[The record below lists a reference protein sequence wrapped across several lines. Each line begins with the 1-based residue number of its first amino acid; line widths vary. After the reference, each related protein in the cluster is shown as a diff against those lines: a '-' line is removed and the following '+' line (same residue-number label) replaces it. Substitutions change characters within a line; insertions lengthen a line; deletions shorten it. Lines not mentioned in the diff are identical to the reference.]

1 MTRVILFALL
11 LPLSLVASPV
21 ISEFLASNSTGLL
34 DENGDSSDWIEIHNP
49 TATAVDLGG
58 WHLTDDSTNLAK
70 WIFPTTT
77 IQPGE
82 HLIVFTSN
90 KDRAISGSELHTN
103 FKLSASGEYL
113 ALVSPTSE
121 VASSFNFPAQ
131 ETDISY
137 GFTATGD
144 EITLISQSAPAK
156 ALVPTLADDSA
167 IDITWR
173 DGTANFDDS
182 AWHSGLLGLGFERST
197 GFEEEFG
204 IDVEAA
210 AWGINSSVY
219 IRISISDTLDPTNI
233 ASLTLRMKYDDGFAA
248 FLNGSP
254 VASSNSPVSLAW
266 NSDSDGNVTDAQA
279 LKFQAFDLTSAISSL
294 QASDN
299 ILAIQ
304 GLNQFSNSSDL
315 LIRPELIASLI
326 TPATPVEGYFSFP
339 SPGTQN
345 PATNTAT
352 PVRAISEAVVIS
364 EPSGVKTTDLTVT
377 LSTETPD
384 IEIRYTLDGSDP
396 STTSP
401 LYANPLTI
409 ANPSR
414 LRARAFDAGK
424 LPGRLALADYSFLDA
439 SLQGYLSDVPVIV
452 MDNFGAGAYPNKGR
466 STDGRDVIQVP
477 RQANVMSIFQP
488 SANGQPFTNLPT
500 LETRTGCR
508 VRGSSSS
515 TFTRKPLSVEF
526 WDEVDNDLDL
536 SPFGMSSEADW
547 VLNAPNPSFDRSLI
561 HNPVSLGFAKM
572 IDAHAAENKV
582 VVVFQNTNGGKVTT
596 ADLAGVYIF
605 SEKIERKRM
614 GVNFDK
620 LNTDGTAG
628 GWMLNID
635 RMEAIP
641 EGSPADTIQPNFH
654 AAGPNGILQIPDD
667 QQNSGGSQSG
677 DDISEFYHSYLNFS
691 SPNGYGIL
699 PAQRSK
705 IQSATRAMDAAVW
718 SGNFASQLD
727 SDSWA
732 RAYTVHNF
740 AKNQDA
746 HVLSTYIYQDQP
758 GAKIKMGPVW
768 DFDRAY
774 TWKGGASD
782 TPLWA
787 SDRDW
792 YQGLFQDADFKQT
805 HQDIWQETRRT
816 TATNTALQGLVDDAS
831 AGLRSDQVSA
841 SGLNYS
847 TWQSR
852 VSEMRTWVVNRA
864 NYLDNQYESLPL
876 VSPSDDLFAGTI
888 NVTLSPTTSGTVYYT
903 IDGCDPRQSGG
914 GISPSAQSTSPLT
927 LTGRTTL
934 IARTRDGSRW
944 SGPVTREFYR
954 TADLPQLVIS
964 EIHYHPG
971 DRTPSEIALGFTND
985 DDFEFLE
992 LTNIGTGTA
1001 DLSKLLFRGG
1011 ITFDFATSPQ
1021 TSLASGARILLVKN
1035 QAAFESRY
1043 GAGLSIAGQFSGS
1056 LNNAGDSL
1064 ILEDPALN
1072 LQFQEFSYS
1081 DNTPWPACA
1090 DGDGFSL
1097 VLKNPS
1103 LDPDHSL
1110 PINWRCSSLS
1120 GGNPGTSDARPAF
1133 NGDALAD
1140 LDNDGVNA
1148 LLEYFLGTSDTN
1160 SGDCPDL
1167 IQLGTTIASDTLTYP
1182 TFQIIYPIG
1191 SDDLTSSLEWSQDL
1205 QTWSAAPA
1213 QIMPVSETQNLN
1225 GTTTQ
1230 TVRSTSPITSPIT
1243 VPRQFFHLKVTRE

>member
-1 MTRVILFALL
+1 MSRGFLFALF
-11 LPLSLVASPV
+11 LPFSLVASPV

-34 DENGDSSDWIEIHNP
+34 DENGDTSDWIEIHNP

-58 WHLTDDSTNLAK
+58 WHLTDDTTNLSK
-70 WIFPTTT
+70 WTFPTTT

-82 HLIVFTSN
+82 HIVVFASN
-90 KDRAISGSELHTN
+90 KNRADANSELHTN
-103 FKLSASGEYL
+103 FKLSVSGEYL

-121 VASSFNFPAQ
+121 VASSFNFPGQ

-137 GFTATGD
+137 GFTATGN

-156 ALVPTLADDSA
+156 ALVPTLADNTA
-167 IDITWR
+167 IGTTWR

-182 AWHSGLLGLGFERST
+182 AWQGGLLGLGFERST

-219 IRISISDTLDPTNI
+219 IRIPISDTLDPTNI
-233 ASLTLRMKYDDGFAA
+233 ASLTLRIKYDDGFAA

-254 VASSNSPVSLAW
+254 VASSNAPVSLAW

-279 LKFQAFDLTSAISSL
+279 LQFQAFDLTSAISSL
-294 QASDN
+294 QSSDN
-299 ILAIQ
+299 IFAIQ

-315 LIRPELIASLI
+315 LIRPELIATLI

-345 PATNTAT
+345 PATNTET

-396 STTSP
+396 ITTSP

-414 LRARAFDAGK
+414 LRARAFEAGK
-424 LPGRLALADYSFLDA
+424 LPGLLALADYSFLDA

-466 STDGRDVIQVP
+466 SNDGRDVIQVP

-488 SANGQPFTNLPT
+488 SANGQPFTNPPA

-526 WDEVDNDLDL
+526 WDEVDEDLDL
-536 SPFGMSSEADW
+536 SPFGMAPEADW

-572 IDAHAAENKV
+572 IGAHAAENKV
-582 VVVFQNTNGGKVTT
+582 VVVFQNTNGGKITT
-596 ADLAGVYIF
+596 SDLAGVYIF

-620 LNTDGTAG
+620 LNADGTAG

-641 EGSPADTIQPNFH
+641 EGSPANTIQPNFH

-667 QQNSGGSQSG
+667 QQNSGGSQSV
-677 DDISEFYHSYLNFS
+677 DDISEFYHSYLNFN
-691 SPNGYGIL
+691 SPGGYEIF
-699 PAQRSK
+699 ATQRSE
-705 IQSATRAMDAAVW
+705 IQSRTRAMDAAVW
-718 SGNFASQLD
+718 SGNFSDHLD

-758 GAKIKMGPVW
+758 GAMIKMGPVW

-774 TWKGGASD
+774 TWKGGPSD

-792 YQGLFQDADFKQT
+792 YQGLFQDPDFKQI

-816 TATNTALQGLVDDAS
+816 TASNAALQGLVDTAA
-831 AGLRSDQVSA
+831 AGLRSDQISA
-841 SGLNYS
+841 SGLNFS
-847 TWQSR
+847 TWQNR
-852 VSEMRTWVVNRA
+852 VSDMRTWVANRA
-864 NYLDNQYESLPL
+864 NYLDNQYESLPV
-876 VSPSDDLFAGTI
+876 VSPSDNLFAVTL
-888 NVTLSPTTSGTVYYT
+888 NVTLSPTSGGTVYYT
-903 IDGCDPRQSGG
+903 TDGSDPRQSGG
-914 GISPSAQSTSPLT
+914 GISPSAESTSPLM
-927 LTGRTTL
+927 LTERTTL

-954 TADLPQLVIS
+954 SADLPQLVIS

-971 DRTPSEIALGFTND
+971 DRTPSEIAFGFTND

-1011 ITFDFATSPQ
+1011 ITFDFATTPL

-1035 QAAFESRY
+1035 QAAFESRN
-1043 GAGLSIAGQFSGS
+1043 GAGHPIVGQFSGS

-1064 ILEDPALN
+1064 ILEDPSLN
-1072 LQFQEFSYS
+1072 LQLQEFSYS
-1081 DNTPWPACA
+1081 DNTPWPTCA

-1097 VLKNPS
+1097 ILKNPF

-1110 PINWRCSSLS
+1110 VNNWRCSTLP

-1133 NGDALAD
+1133 TGEALAD
-1140 LDNDGVNA
+1140 IDNDGLAA
-1148 LLEYFLGTSDTN
+1148 LLEHFLGTSDTN
-1160 SGDCPDL
+1160 SGDTTGI

-1182 TFQIIYPIG
+1182 TFQITYPIG
-1191 SDDLTSSLEWSQDL
+1191 SDNLTPSAEWSQDL
-1205 QTWSAAPA
+1205 QTWSTAPA
-1213 QIMPVSETQNLN
+1213 QIILVSETRNPD
-1225 GTTTQ
+1225 GTATRTF
-1230 TVRSTSPITSPIT
+1230 RSTSPITTLS
-1243 VPRQFFHLKVTRE
+1243 QFFRLKVTQN